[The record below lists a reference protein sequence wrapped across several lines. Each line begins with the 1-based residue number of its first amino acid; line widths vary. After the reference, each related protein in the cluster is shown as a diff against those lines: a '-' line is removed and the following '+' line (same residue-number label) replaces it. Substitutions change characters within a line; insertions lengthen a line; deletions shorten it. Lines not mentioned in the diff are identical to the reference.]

1 MKLNMSKQIKITF
14 RQVRVEQEVA
24 EKQVSEAFDILFVE
38 VLKRLKEK
46 KSNYLFSNSS
56 SAKGGDMAWAS

>member
-1 MKLNMSKQIKITF
+1 MAKQIKITF
-14 RQVRVEQEVA
+14 RQARVEREIA
-24 EKQVSEAFDILFVE
+24 EKQVNEAFDILFAE

-56 SAKGGDMAWAS
+56 SVKGGDAVWAS